1 MSLNYHLKL
10 KLKLSIIF
18 GRKLDIESI
27 CFFRLKDVP
36 KWLHSSNCRGKSISR
51 GIMLVLE
58 EAVMG
63 QRQHPGRG
71 FKTKD
76 VPKLFALPR
85 KRSCNVL
92 NQGNAKCKNLL
103 R

>member
-1 MSLNYHLKL
+1 MFQNGCTQATVEENQFPEEHKMEY
-10 KLKLSIIF
+10 
-18 GRKLDIESI
+18 
-27 CFFRLKDVP
+27 CP
-36 KWLHSSNCRGKSISR
+36 
-51 GIMLVLE
+51 IMLVLE